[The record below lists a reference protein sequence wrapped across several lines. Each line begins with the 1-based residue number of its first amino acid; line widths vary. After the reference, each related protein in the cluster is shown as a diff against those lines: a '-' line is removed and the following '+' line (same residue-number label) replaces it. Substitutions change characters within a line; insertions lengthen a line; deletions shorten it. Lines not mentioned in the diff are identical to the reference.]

1 VGGLHELRSYGEPGA
16 MVYLTDCVE
25 RMRLMPAA
33 YVDVVFADPP
43 YLLSGGGVTVK
54 SGRVTSVDKGD
65 WDRSL
70 GSFEKDQEW
79 NVRWLREAWRVLK
92 PNGTLWVSSTHHVIF
107 SPGFALQI
115 LGSESSTTFA
125 RSTNSG
131 PLGFRV
137 RVSANG
143 EREDDIL
150 SERLRLATI

>member
-54 SGRVTSVDKGD
+54 SGRVTSMDKGD

-115 LGSESSTTFA
+115 LGFRIINDIRSEYKLRAAGVPGQS
-125 RSTNSG
+125 
-131 PLGFRV
+131 V
-137 RVSANG
+137 G
-143 EREDDIL
+143 ER
-150 SERLRLATI
+150 